1 MYNKRK
7 INKILIVDDS
17 AMNRGILA
25 DMLEGQYETLEAE
38 DGIEAVKMLYTHRTE
53 IWMQPKF
60 PESARQLLFMT
71 LERFPFQKKY

>member
-38 DGIEAVKMLYTHRTE
+38 DGRTGSTCHDE
-53 IWMQPKF
+53 PI
-60 PESARQLLFMT
+60 SLD
-71 LERFPFQKKY
+71 